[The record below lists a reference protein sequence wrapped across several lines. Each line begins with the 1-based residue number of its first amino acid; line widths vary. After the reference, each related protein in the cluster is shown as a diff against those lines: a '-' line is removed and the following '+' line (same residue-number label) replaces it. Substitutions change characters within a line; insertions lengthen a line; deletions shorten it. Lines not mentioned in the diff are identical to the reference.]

1 MSRKPSTEKSPRAPA
16 PATTSDFTSPAP
28 AAPAVLAL
36 PLPRRSTIAMALVL
50 GLPVLV
56 AWCCPGV
63 LAPFLLA
70 CVLAYLIN
78 PLVAALQRVFGS
90 MPRRYARLMGI
101 PKGETRTLSVSL
113 LYLWLLT
120 VVALFGFPLLVEL
133 ISNLYSLANAVTVR
147 TPAEYQELARRTV
160 EEYQAR
166 LEAVPGLSAALRKFV
181 SDPERIGTLGSALE
195 TAGRFAGRQLQ
206 SVASL
211 GLRVFSAG
219 ASLALVPLI
228 LFYLLVDFE
237 QLRQGVRNAVPLD
250 YHPWFEDFLARL
262 DRTLGGYIRGQLLIC
277 TVFGTVMTTG
287 LLVLGVPYALLLG
300 PVAGAADFVP
310 YLGFF
315 VGLLPA
321 AILVVVHWGFTVE
334 ALWTLGGLI
343 ALFVS
348 LQVFESFFLQP
359 RIMSGQVGL
368 HPVAILLAL
377 AIGQDLAGI
386 YGLLLAVP
394 AAAFCKVL
402 STDLWRLLYEPE
414 RPTRDT

>member
-1 MSRKPSTEKSPRAPA
+1 VPVGTPA
-16 PATTSDFTSPAP
+16 PASPIVP
-28 AAPAVLAL
+28 VAPAVVTL
-36 PLPRRSTIAMALVL
+36 PLPRRSTVALGLVL
-50 GLPVLV
+50 GLPVVV

-70 CVLAYLIN
+70 GVLAYLIN
-78 PLVAALQRVFGS
+78 PLVAALQRVFVK
-90 MPRRYARLMGI
+90 MPRRYARAIGI
-101 PKGETRTLSVSL
+101 PASETRTLAVSL
-113 LYLWLLT
+113 LYLWLVA

-147 TPAEYQELARRTV
+147 TPAEYQELARRTA

-166 LEAVPGLSAALRKFV
+166 LDAVPGLNAALRKFV
-181 SDPERIGTLGSALE
+181 SDPGRIGTLGSALE
-195 TAGRFAGRQLQ
+195 TAGRFAGRQLR
-206 SVASL
+206 SLASL
-211 GLRVFSAG
+211 GLAVFSAG

-237 QLRQGVRNAVPLD
+237 QLRQGVRTAVPLD

-262 DRTLGGYIRGQLLIC
+262 DRTMGGYIRGQLLIC
-277 TVFGTVMTTG
+277 TIFGTVMTTG
-287 LLVLGVPYALLLG
+287 LLALGVPYALLLG
-300 PVAGAADFVP
+300 PVAGAANFVP

-321 AILVVVHWGFTVE
+321 AILVVVHWGFTME
-334 ALWTLGGLI
+334 ALWTLGGLL
-343 ALFVS
+343 ALFTT
-348 LQVFESFFLQP
+348 LQMFESFFLQP

-377 AIGQDLAGI
+377 ALGQNLAGI

-394 AAAFCKVL
+394 AAAFLKVL
-402 STDLWRLLYEPE
+402 STDVWRLLYEPE
-414 RPTRDT
+414 RAGVSDR